1 MQSDGGH
8 GDFSWKS
15 STLLCSAI
23 WLSCR
28 KISFAFCANLMAFYL
43 RLFKFNAK
51 DLLWMRTRAG
61 ETDNKR
67 GPEREREG
75 EWDSHASFPPDW
87 HDDTCFIQI
96 SIGTVGSGGRLG
108 ACEGGTQVLKLGN
121 YSGFSTIFH
130 VRIIQLLPKQ
140 RKAKKI

>member
-1 MQSDGGH
+1 MPRTLFECAPELARQTIREAQS
-8 GDFSWKS
+8 
-15 STLLCSAI
+15 
-23 WLSCR
+23 
-28 KISFAFCANLMAFYL
+28 
-43 RLFKFNAK
+43 
-51 DLLWMRTRAG
+51 
-61 ETDNKR
+61 
-67 GPEREREG
+67 ERDG

-96 SIGTVGSGGRLG
+96 SIGTVEGGGRLG